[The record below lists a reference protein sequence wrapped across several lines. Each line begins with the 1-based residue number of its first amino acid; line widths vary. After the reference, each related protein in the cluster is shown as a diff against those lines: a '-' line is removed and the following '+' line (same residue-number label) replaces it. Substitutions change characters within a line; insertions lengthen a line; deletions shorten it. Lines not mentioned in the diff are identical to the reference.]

1 MSCFRSSRIN
11 DFIYLVLRYS
21 LFWCKCDLIK
31 LPLSIFSSPKISTD
45 FCVSHVTFFCS
56 ELFVFYLSFFLLYH
70 AVQLKL
76 ENSWMICW
84 HQTFIFFLD
93 GPFFSWWFLS
103 SLQITFFSNFFQ
115 GSATSL
121 WLIWL
126 SLEKGWFKKEN
137 EKYRI
142 NKCTHNM
149 LKRATLFSHL
159 FPTKKH
165 IPPLPTHWAE

>member
-1 MSCFRSSRIN
+1 MISFTLSWGIPCFGASVIWLNCLYQFFLLPKFLQIFASLMLHFSALN
-11 DFIYLVLRYS
+11 CLCFTYL
-21 LFWCKCDLIK
+21 
-31 LPLSIFSSPKISTD
+31 
-45 FCVSHVTFFCS
+45 
-56 ELFVFYLSFFLLYH
+56 FFLLYH

-103 SLQITFFSNFFQ
+103 SLQITFFSTFFQ

-137 EKYRI
+137 KKFRI

-165 IPPLPTHWAE
+165 IPPLLTHWAE